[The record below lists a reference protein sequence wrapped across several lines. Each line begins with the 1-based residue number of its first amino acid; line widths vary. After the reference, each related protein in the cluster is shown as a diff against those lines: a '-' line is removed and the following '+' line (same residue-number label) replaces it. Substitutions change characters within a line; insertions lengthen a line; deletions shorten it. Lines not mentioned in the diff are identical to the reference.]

1 MDMAAVDRAFIA
13 NELQDDEILAGIIL
27 RDAELEDV
35 AHYFVYNAD
44 RYAEVYLA

>member
-1 MDMAAVDRAFIA
+1 MPEIELALDEMD
-13 NELQDDEILAGIIL
+13 AGFTL